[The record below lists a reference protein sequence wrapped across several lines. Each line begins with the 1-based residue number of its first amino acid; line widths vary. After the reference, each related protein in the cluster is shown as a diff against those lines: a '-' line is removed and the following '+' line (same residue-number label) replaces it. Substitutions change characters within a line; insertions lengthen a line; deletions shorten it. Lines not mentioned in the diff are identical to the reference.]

1 MSLDYICT
9 LYMYQE
15 VTSETIIFYR
25 TKQRPMLD
33 LILPNNT
40 AQALHIAPFPSEA
53 GAGDS
58 TKMDKVQREQIYNSW
73 WNGSLLGY
81 PIRFINSYFA
91 KNPQLKQSEIK
102 YGSDVNLLSD
112 NAIMTY
118 FANIA

>member
-1 MSLDYICT
+1 
-9 LYMYQE
+9 
-15 VTSETIIFYR
+15 
-25 TKQRPMLD
+25 MLD

-40 AQALHIAPFPSEA
+40 AQALHIVPFPSEA
-53 GAGDS
+53 GEGDNA
-58 TKMDKVQREQIYNSW
+58 KMDRVLREQIYNSW
-73 WNGSLLGY
+73 WNGYLLGY
-81 PIRFINSYFA
+81 PIRFINSYLTGFHTKLGPGAIQEEMQRAQSDVGEHFA